1 MAVETRRGY
10 WYATSDDPVGPVE
23 VLNMLRRYREAERK
37 MRARTRASMG
47 MGETDLLA
55 LRFLLRAKQRGEVVR
70 QKELA
75 DALEI
80 TGASA
85 STLVDRLIRDGYA
98 RRVAHPNDRRSVA
111 VETTAHSD
119 EEVRATLGAMHT
131 RMLEAVENLS
141 TEELTA
147 VATFLTNLTKVV
159 EDDLRRQD
167 EEDVVSSVSVASADE
182 IAPS

>member
-1 MAVETRRGY
+1 MAVEPKRGY
-10 WYATSDDPVGPVE
+10 WYASSDDPVGAVE

-47 MGETDLLA
+47 MGETDLVA

-75 DALEI
+75 TALEI

-98 RRVAHPNDRRSVA
+98 RRVAHPSDRRSVA
-111 VETTAHSD
+111 VETTQHSD
-119 EEVRATLGAMHT
+119 DEVRATLGAMHQ
-131 RMLEAVENLS
+131 RMLQAVENL
-141 TEELTA
+141 TPEELGA
-147 VATFLTNLTKVV
+147 VAKFLTSLTQVV
-159 EDDLRRQD
+159 EDDLRKH
-167 EEDVVSSVSVASADE
+167 EEADAADALADDSE
-182 IAPS
+182 TD

>member
-1 MAVETRRGY
+1 MASQPGQGY
-10 WYATSDDPVGPVE
+10 WYTSDEPVGAVD

-37 MRARTRASMG
+37 MGARTRAAMG

-75 DALEI
+75 SALEI

-98 RRVAHPNDRRSVA
+98 RRVAHPSDRRSVA
-111 VETTAHSD
+111 VETTQHSD
-119 EEVRATLGAMHT
+119 EEVRATLGAMHQ
-131 RMLEAVENLS
+131 RMIQAVESLS
-141 TEELTA
+141 PDELGA
-147 VATFLTNLTKVV
+147 VATFLTRLTQVV
-159 EDDLRRQD
+159 KEDLRNH
-167 EEDVVSSVSVASADE
+167 EEAAAAKASEKDDQASSA
-182 IAPS
+182 